1 LSLTFNITRRLGRG
15 RWAAG
20 LLAVLALAVA
30 GLLGLAAAP
39 VRAQAP
45 QPVPPLD
52 GPLTDLAGVLDAGQR
67 ETVVARLMAQEAATG
82 TQIAVLLLP
91 STQPEDIAAYAFRV
105 ADQWKIG
112 RADVGDGVLIV
123 VATADRR
130 LRIEVARTLEGAI
143 PDLAASRI
151 IDETLRPAFRGGDYA
166 GGLVAAIDQLEGLV
180 RGEALPPPTERRSG
194 SAGGSAWNAFD
205 FEDLVMFFF
214 VAVAAVAQLLTRL
227 LGRRLG
233 GLVAS
238 GAAGTVAWFLSHSV
252 WIAGGVAGVAWIVV
266 GLLGVGG
273 ALQLASGRRGSGRW
287 GSWGGG
293 SGGSWGGG
301 RGGGGWSSGG
311 GGSFGGGGA
320 SGSW

>member
-1 LSLTFNITRRLGRG
+1 MSLAVSPGRP
-15 RWAAG
+15 RQTAF
-20 LLAVLALAVA
+20 LAVVLALALA
-30 GLLGLAAAP
+30 LATLLGAIPGAA
-39 VRAQAP
+39 RAQAP

-52 GPLTDLAGVLDAGQR
+52 SPLTDLAGVLDPAQR
-67 ETVVARLMAQEAATG
+67 ETVLARLAAQEAATG

-105 ADQWKIG
+105 ADRWKIG

-151 IDETLRPAFRGGDYA
+151 IDETLRPALRQGDYA
-166 GGLVAAIDQLEGLV
+166 GGLVAAIGQLEDLV
-180 RGEALPPPTERRSG
+180 RGEALPPPAEPRSG
-194 SAGGSAWNAFD
+194 SAGGSGWNLGD
-205 FEDLVMFFF
+205 LDDLVMFFF

-238 GAAGTVAWFLSHSV
+238 GAAGTVAWFLSQSL
-252 WIAGGVAGVAWIVV
+252 WIAGGVAVVAWIIV

-273 ALQLASGRRGSGRW
+273 ALQLASGRRGSGRG
-287 GSWGGG
+287 GSWGGS

-301 RGGGGWSSGG
+301 RGGGGGWSSGG

>member
-1 LSLTFNITRRLGRG
+1 MSLAVFPGRP
-15 RWAAG
+15 RQSAF
-20 LLAVLALAVA
+20 LAVVLALALA
-30 GLLGLAAAP
+30 LATMLGAMPGAA
-39 VRAQAP
+39 RAQAL

-52 GPLTDLAGVLDAGQR
+52 SPLTDLAGVLDPAQR
-67 ETVVARLMAQEAATG
+67 ETVLARLAAQESATG

-91 STQPEDIAAYAFRV
+91 TTQPEDIAAYAFRV
-105 ADQWKIG
+105 ADRWKIG

-143 PDLAASRI
+143 PDLAARRI
-151 IDETLRPAFRGGDYA
+151 IDETLRPALRQGDYA
-166 GGLVAAIDQLEGLV
+166 GGLVAAIGQLEGLV
-180 RGEALPPPTERRSG
+180 RGEALPPPVERQG
-194 SAGGSAWNAFD
+194 DGGGSGWNLLD
-205 FEDLVMFFF
+205 LEDLVMFFF

-233 GLVAS
+233 GLVAA
-238 GAAGTVAWFLSHSV
+238 GAAGTVAWFLSQSL
-252 WIAGGVAGVAWIVV
+252 WIAGGVAVVAWIVV

-273 ALQLASGRRGSGRW
+273 ALQLASGRRGSGRG

-301 RGGGGWSSGG
+301 RGGGGGWSSGG